1 MKFGVRQICNVVF
14 RANEKKKIGNRE
26 YQKGEPVFYIDT
38 AKASSIEGNAT
49 TVYAQGGRGNTR
61 LVTWEGEKTLTF
73 SVEDALLSPI
83 SFSALSGAGV
93 VKGDSSEK
101 VHVHQTTKAMLKYD
115 TSSTK
120 FIIDLADIIDE
131 KKIAYADDTSSFDA
145 TAPIYVMGLT
155 ADGDLDGNIY
165 GGFTVA
171 TLSTAIGDTAVAG
184 SFVGL
189 SVAKTGLKI
198 NNADSTNAQQT
209 ALSNTSTPVLVDY
222 YVKKTSSN
230 VTELQ
235 IDAQNFGGS
244 FYVEA
249 DTLFRRKGDNV
260 DLPANITLPNVKIQS
275 NFTFSMSASG
285 DPSTFNF
292 TMDAMPGYTYFN
304 KTREVLCAI
313 QIIDDPTTK
322 QQDIE
327 SVFKHSTDP
336 AETDNSVDSYPG

>member
-38 AKASSIEGNAT
+38 AKASSIEGSAT

-93 VKGDSSEK
+93 IKGSSSQK
-101 VHVHQTTKAMLKYD
+101 VHVHQTSKVFIEKED
-115 TSSTK
+115 TST
-120 FIIDLADIIDE
+120 FFIDLSKIIKE
-131 KKIAYADDTSSFDA
+131 NEFDH
-145 TAPIYVMGLT
+145 TAPFYVLGLSD
-155 ADGDLDGNIY
+155 DGDLDGNLY
-165 GGFTVA
+165 TGFSSYSTGTSPVWKGISAEVTVGDPTPS
-171 TLSTAIGDTAVAG
+171 TLRKNGVVFDGTDFEGA
-184 SFVGL
+184 
-189 SVAKTGLKI
+189 SVLI
-198 NNADSTNAQQT
+198 
-209 ALSNTSTPVLVDY
+209 DY
-222 YVKKTSSN
+222 YVIKDSST

-249 DTLFRRKGDNV
+249 DTLFRRKIDNK
-260 DLPANITLPNVKIQS
+260 DLPANITMPNVKIQS

-304 KTREVLCAI
+304 KKKEVLCAI
-313 QIIDDPTTK
+313 QIIDDVESVEP
-322 QQDIE
+322 DLE
-327 SVFKHSTDP
+327 SVFIHDDEKATDSVTSMFGVG
-336 AETDNSVDSYPG
+336 ATDKDSLT

>member
-38 AKASSIEGNAT
+38 AKASSIEGSAT

-93 VKGDSSEK
+93 VKGSSSEK

-120 FIIDLADIIDE
+120 FIIDLADVINE
-131 KKIAYADDTSSFDA
+131 KQIAYAANTSSFDV

-165 GGFTVA
+165 GGFSVEKLSVA
-171 TLSTAIGDTAVAG
+171 TEDAAAN

-189 SVAKTGLKI
+189 SVAKTSLKI
-198 NNADSTNAQQT
+198 NNTTNSDQQT
-209 ALSNTSTPVLVDY
+209 ALSETSTPVLVDY

-313 QIIDDPTTK
+313 QIIDDPTTN